1 MSAIKKLFGIVW
13 TLMGVGIIP
22 LVIMQAMKE
31 IAAKPSEE
39 NWIFW
44 SIVIVV
50 LMPDNLRDLCSQG
63 GIRYHSIECGNNCRF
78 FFSRESRILHAAF
91 PFFIY
96 SSTMYR
102 TLCL

>member
-13 TLMGVGIIP
+13 SLMGIGIIP

-50 LMPDNLRDLCSQG
+50 LMP
-63 GIRYHSIECGNNCRF
+63 IIA
-78 FFSRESRILHAAF
+78 FSLITFGVFALKGEYDVIA
-91 PFFIY
+91 
-96 SSTMYR
+96 
-102 TLCL
+102 

>member
-1 MSAIKKLFGIVW
+1 MSAIKKFFGIVW
-13 TLMGVGIIP
+13 SIMGVGIIP

-50 LMPDNLRDLCSQG
+50 LMP
-63 GIRYHSIECGNNCRF
+63 IIA
-78 FFSRESRILHAAF
+78 FSLITFGVFALKGEYDVLD
-91 PFFIY
+91 
-96 SSTMYR
+96 
-102 TLCL
+102 

>member
-1 MSAIKKLFGIVW
+1 MSAIKKFFGIVW
-13 TLMGVGIIP
+13 SIMGVGIIP

-50 LMPDNLRDLCSQG
+50 LMPVIS
-63 GIRYHSIECGNNCRF
+63 
-78 FFSRESRILHAAF
+78 FSLITFVVFALKGEYDVLA
-91 PFFIY
+91 
-96 SSTMYR
+96 
-102 TLCL
+102 

>member
-13 TLMGVGIIP
+13 SLMGVGIIP
-22 LVIMQAMKE
+22 LVILQAMKE

-50 LMPDNLRDLCSQG
+50 LMPIISFSLITF
-63 GIRYHSIECGNNCRF
+63 GIFALTGEYDVI
-78 FFSRESRILHAAF
+78 A
-91 PFFIY
+91 
-96 SSTMYR
+96 
-102 TLCL
+102 

>member
-1 MSAIKKLFGIVW
+1 MSAIKRLFGILW
-13 TLMGVGIIP
+13 SLMGIGIIP

-50 LMPDNLRDLCSQG
+50 LMPIIAFSLITF
-63 GIRYHSIECGNNCRF
+63 GIFALKGEYDVIE
-78 FFSRESRILHAAF
+78 
-91 PFFIY
+91 
-96 SSTMYR
+96 
-102 TLCL
+102 

>member
-1 MSAIKKLFGIVW
+1 MSAIQKLFGIVW
-13 TLMGVGIIP
+13 SLMGIGIIP

-50 LMPDNLRDLCSQG
+50 LMPIIAFSLITFGVFALRGEYDVL
-63 GIRYHSIECGNNCRF
+63 E
-78 FFSRESRILHAAF
+78 
-91 PFFIY
+91 
-96 SSTMYR
+96 
-102 TLCL
+102 

>member
-13 TLMGVGIIP
+13 SLMGVGIIP

-50 LMPDNLRDLCSQG
+50 LMPIIAFSLITF
-63 GIRYHSIECGNNCRF
+63 GIFALKGEYDVLE
-78 FFSRESRILHAAF
+78 
-91 PFFIY
+91 
-96 SSTMYR
+96 
-102 TLCL
+102 

>member
-1 MSAIKKLFGIVW
+1 MSAIKRLFGIVW
-13 TLMGVGIIP
+13 SLMGIGIIP

-50 LMPDNLRDLCSQG
+50 LMP
-63 GIRYHSIECGNNCRF
+63 IIA
-78 FFSRESRILHAAF
+78 FSLITFGVFALKGEYDVIA
-91 PFFIY
+91 
-96 SSTMYR
+96 
-102 TLCL
+102 

>member
-13 TLMGVGIIP
+13 SLMGIGIVP
-22 LVIMQAMKE
+22 MVIMQAMKE

-50 LMPDNLRDLCSQG
+50 LMP
-63 GIRYHSIECGNNCRF
+63 IIA
-78 FFSRESRILHAAF
+78 FSLIIFGVFALKGEYDVIK
-91 PFFIY
+91 
-96 SSTMYR
+96 
-102 TLCL
+102 

>member
-1 MSAIKKLFGIVW
+1 MSAIKKLFGILW
-13 TLMGVGIIP
+13 SLMGVGIIP

-50 LMPDNLRDLCSQG
+50 LMP
-63 GIRYHSIECGNNCRF
+63 IIA
-78 FFSRESRILHAAF
+78 FSLITFGVFALKGEYDVIK
-91 PFFIY
+91 
-96 SSTMYR
+96 
-102 TLCL
+102 

>member
-1 MSAIKKLFGIVW
+1 MSFIKKIFGILW

-50 LMPDNLRDLCSQG
+50 LMPIIAFSLITF
-63 GIRYHSIECGNNCRF
+63 GIFALKGEYDV
-78 FFSRESRILHAAF
+78 LA
-91 PFFIY
+91 
-96 SSTMYR
+96 
-102 TLCL
+102 

>member
-1 MSAIKKLFGIVW
+1 MSAIKKFLGIVW
-13 TLMGVGIIP
+13 SIMGVGIIP

-50 LMPDNLRDLCSQG
+50 LMPIISFSLINF
-63 GIRYHSIECGNNCRF
+63 GIFALKGE
-78 FFSRESRILHAAF
+78 
-91 PFFIY
+91 
-96 SSTMYR
+96 
-102 TLCL
+102 

>member
-1 MSAIKKLFGIVW
+1 MSAIKKFLGIVW
-13 TLMGVGIIP
+13 SIMGVGIIP

-50 LMPDNLRDLCSQG
+50 LMPIISFSLITF
-63 GIRYHSIECGNNCRF
+63 GIFALKGEYDVLE
-78 FFSRESRILHAAF
+78 
-91 PFFIY
+91 
-96 SSTMYR
+96 
-102 TLCL
+102 

>member
-1 MSAIKKLFGIVW
+1 MSAIKKLFGILW
-13 TLMGVGIIP
+13 SLMGIGIIP

-50 LMPDNLRDLCSQG
+50 LMP
-63 GIRYHSIECGNNCRF
+63 IIA
-78 FFSRESRILHAAF
+78 FSLITFGVFALKGEYDVLE
-91 PFFIY
+91 
-96 SSTMYR
+96 
-102 TLCL
+102 

>member
-1 MSAIKKLFGIVW
+1 MSAIKKLFGLLW
-13 TLMGVGIIP
+13 AAMGVGIIP

-50 LMPDNLRDLCSQG
+50 LMP
-63 GIRYHSIECGNNCRF
+63 IIA
-78 FFSRESRILHAAF
+78 FSLIIFGVFALKGEYDVLE
-91 PFFIY
+91 
-96 SSTMYR
+96 
-102 TLCL
+102 

>member
-13 TLMGVGIIP
+13 SLMGIGIIP

-50 LMPDNLRDLCSQG
+50 LMPIIAFSLITFGVFALKGEYDV
-63 GIRYHSIECGNNCRF
+63 IE
-78 FFSRESRILHAAF
+78 
-91 PFFIY
+91 
-96 SSTMYR
+96 
-102 TLCL
+102 

>member
-13 TLMGVGIIP
+13 SLMGIGIIP

-50 LMPDNLRDLCSQG
+50 LMPIIAFSLITFGVFALKGEYDT
-63 GIRYHSIECGNNCRF
+63 IE
-78 FFSRESRILHAAF
+78 
-91 PFFIY
+91 
-96 SSTMYR
+96 
-102 TLCL
+102 

>member
-13 TLMGVGIIP
+13 SLMGIGIIP

-50 LMPDNLRDLCSQG
+50 LMPIIS
-63 GIRYHSIECGNNCRF
+63 
-78 FFSRESRILHAAF
+78 FSLITFGVFALKGEYDVLE
-91 PFFIY
+91 
-96 SSTMYR
+96 
-102 TLCL
+102 

>member
-1 MSAIKKLFGIVW
+1 MSAIKKFLGIVW
-13 TLMGVGIIP
+13 SIMGVGIIP

-50 LMPDNLRDLCSQG
+50 LMP
-63 GIRYHSIECGNNCRF
+63 IIA
-78 FFSRESRILHAAF
+78 FSLITFGVFALKGEYDVLE
-91 PFFIY
+91 
-96 SSTMYR
+96 
-102 TLCL
+102 

>member
-1 MSAIKKLFGIVW
+1 MSIIMSAIKKLFGIVW
-13 TLMGVGIIP
+13 SLMGIGIIP

-50 LMPDNLRDLCSQG
+50 LMPIIAFSLITFGVFALKGEYDV
-63 GIRYHSIECGNNCRF
+63 IE
-78 FFSRESRILHAAF
+78 
-91 PFFIY
+91 
-96 SSTMYR
+96 
-102 TLCL
+102 

>member
-50 LMPDNLRDLCSQG
+50 LMPIIAFSLIIFGIFALRGEYDT
-63 GIRYHSIECGNNCRF
+63 I
-78 FFSRESRILHAAF
+78 A
-91 PFFIY
+91 
-96 SSTMYR
+96 
-102 TLCL
+102 